1 MLNNLNWM
9 IHLVVVGVLIYIF
22 IRLTTLKFHLDLI
35 KNDMELALAT

>member
-9 IHLVVVGVLIYIF
+9 IHLVVGVLIYIF